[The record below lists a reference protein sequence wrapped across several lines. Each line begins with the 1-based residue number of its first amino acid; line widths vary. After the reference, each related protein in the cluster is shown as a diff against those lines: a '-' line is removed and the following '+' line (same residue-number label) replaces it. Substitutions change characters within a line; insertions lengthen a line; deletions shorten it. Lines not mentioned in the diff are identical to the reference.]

1 VRFSRRL
8 TTEQICIYAVF
19 GVFLIGMV
27 IPCESAL
34 VRDIREK
41 CEDLAV
47 VLLLPVFFAFTGLRT
62 QVGLLKEPRHWLI
75 CILIIL
81 VASLGKFG
89 GGYAAARF
97 TGSDW
102 REAASLGVLLNTRG
116 LMELIVLNMG
126 LDLGVLSPTL
136 FTMFVLMA
144 VTTTL
149 ATTPVLQ
156 RIVRFDC
163 SSEATVER
171 ASVTTFR

>member
-1 VRFSRRL
+1 MAHLYFDHSGCVVR
-8 TTEQICIYAVF
+8 
-19 GVFLIGMV
+19 GG
-27 IPCESAL
+27 
-34 VRDIREK
+34 
-41 CEDLAV
+41 
-47 VLLLPVFFAFTGLRT
+47 
-62 QVGLLKEPRHWLI
+62 
-75 CILIIL
+75 
-81 VASLGKFG
+81 FG

-156 RIVRFDC
+156 RIVRFDS

-171 ASVTTFR
+171 ASATTFRWVAASTHWCTGIARIGEEFTDRRTVNLRLPHFGASSISSAISLTTV